1 MTMRRVAKSPGAIG
15 QGNLIST
22 SGAIALAALGGPALT
37 VAIGSLLFLTSPD
50 WSYDAAFDPK
60 PALRM
65 LREGYDCCAI
75 EVLSQPTAAFIQERW
90 LALMIWA
97 AAVGLASSIAALNT
111 IFALF
116 RNANWSPVLHA
127 HIGGHLAIAAV
138 SFPYLEVMTLLA
150 GSIAGVAL
158 AWAQFGLLYGKSAYY
173 APPADLSLQAPTAG
187 PRSRP
192 AGRRL
197 PPAEF
202 EFQVDQNTRYMRN
215 HIGGY
220 AGIYLMVAVTSY
232 FSMGELIGPAMAVFW
247 SIFAVKYA
255 LIFVSGWFVDRESG
269 IVFTVDERGLHFKD
283 EGQIRWE
290 EVGRT
295 WIGGRFGN
303 AFVLEVPPQV
313 ENRVRASWSWI
324 NRLQN
329 VGNMSF
335 KRRHIGLHSLVIES
349 EFLDA
354 TAEELRE
361 AVEARRPHRSQ
372 WRPAGGT
379 SV

>member
-1 MTMRRVAKSPGAIG
+1 
-15 QGNLIST
+15 
-22 SGAIALAALGGPALT
+22 
-37 VAIGSLLFLTSPD
+37 
-50 WSYDAAFDPK
+50 
-60 PALRM
+60 
-65 LREGYDCCAI
+65 
-75 EVLSQPTAAFIQERW
+75 
-90 LALMIWA
+90 
-97 AAVGLASSIAALNT
+97 
-111 IFALF
+111 
-116 RNANWSPVLHA
+116 
-127 HIGGHLAIAAV
+127 
-138 SFPYLEVMTLLA
+138 MTLLA
-150 GSIAGVAL
+150 GSIAGVTL
-158 AWAQFGLLYGKSAYY
+158 AWAQYGLLYGKSAYC
-173 APPADLSLQAPTAG
+173 APPADLSLQAPAAD
-187 PRSRP
+187 PWSRP

-197 PPAEF
+197 PPAAF
-202 EFQVDQNTRYMRN
+202 EFQVDQNMRHMRN
-215 HIGGY
+215 QVGGY
-220 AGIYLMVAVTSY
+220 AGVFLAAAVASYL
-232 FSMGELIGPAMAVFW
+232 FMGELVGQAMAVFW
-247 SIFAVKYA
+247 SICAVKYA
-255 LIFVSGWFVDRESG
+255 LIYVNGWFVDRESG

-295 WIGGRFGN
+295 WIGGQFGN

-329 VGNMSF
+329 LGNMSI